1 MSGNLQFDEVYQK
14 VTEVIAEVF
23 VVDQE
28 ELSLE
33 TKFVDDLGAESLD
46 IVTLLMEFEDA
57 FDRRIPDEDAEK
69 LVTIGNAVDYIMGLG
84 QDASP
89 A

>member
-1 MSGNLQFDEVYQK
+1 MAGNLDFDDVYQK
-14 VTEVIAEVF
+14 VREVIAEVF
-23 VVDQE
+23 AVDQE

-84 QDASP
+84 EEASQ